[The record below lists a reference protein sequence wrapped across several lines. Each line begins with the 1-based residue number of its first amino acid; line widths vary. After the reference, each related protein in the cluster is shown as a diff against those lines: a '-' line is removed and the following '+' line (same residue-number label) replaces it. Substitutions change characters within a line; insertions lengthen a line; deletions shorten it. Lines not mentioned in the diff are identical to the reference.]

1 MNIYRENILDHY
13 KRPRHKGF
21 KTQWPAAFRE
31 YNRSC
36 GDDISLQVLLKDNKV
51 VDILWQGQGCVLAT
65 AGVSILSEMVI
76 SKPTDEILS
85 WDITELKKFL
95 GIDIL
100 PQRQKCAL
108 IGLRAIQGAIKE
120 QLV

>member
-1 MNIYRENILDHY
+1 MDIYRENILDHY

-21 KTQWPAAFRE
+21 KAQWPAAFRE

-51 VDILWQGQGCVLAT
+51 VDILWQGQGCTLAT
-65 AGVSILSEMVI
+65 AGASILSEIVI
-76 SKPTDEILS
+76 GKKVNEIIS
-85 WDITELKKFL
+85 WDITQVEKFL
-95 GIDIL
+95 GVNIL

-108 IGLRAIQGAIKE
+108 IGLRAIQGAINE

>member
-13 KRPRHKGF
+13 KRPRHNGF
-21 KTQWPAAFRE
+21 KSKWPLAFRE

-36 GDDISLQVLLKDNKV
+36 GDDISLQILLQDDKV
-51 VDILWQGQGCVLAT
+51 ADVLWQGQGCALAT
-65 AGVSILSEMVI
+65 AGVSILSEVAI
-76 SKPTDEILS
+76 NKKITEILS
-85 WDITELKKFL
+85 WGLPDINKFL

-108 IGLRAIQGAIKE
+108 IGLRAIQGAIRK
-120 QLV
+120 QLT